1 MLVSILLYI
10 LGVPL
15 WMILGMLI
23 LVFWNRRRVQNQP
36 GIFPIKIRPDPDP
49 DEESKWPRSVS
60 YAQWIHDVVIVRKA
74 PALILTVPYGV
85 KKVEDMPQD
94 ADPQEV
100 KGLGDHPKV
109 ARVRLDDDSIIQ
121 VALSDIHPELA
132 PERFQ
137 EGTE

>member
-1 MLVSILLYI
+1 MLVSIVLYI

-23 LVFWNRRRVQNQP
+23 LVLWNRRRVKNQP
-36 GIFPIKIRPDPDP
+36 GMFPLKIRPKSDSG
-49 DEESKWPRSVS
+49 EESKWPRGVS
-60 YAQWIHDVVIVRKA
+60 YAQWIHDVAFVRKA
-74 PALILTVPYGV
+74 PALIMSTPYGI
-85 KKVEDMPQD
+85 KNIETMPQD
-94 ADPQEV
+94 ADPEEV

-121 VALSDIHPELA
+121 VALGDVHPELA
-132 PERFQ
+132 PERLQ